1 MRKGLVQ
8 ISVLSAVLVGWP
20 TPIESDLVG
29 AGPSGFVLGFLFAF
43 PGCSE
48 APQSLR
54 NTALQSIWASPSFT
68 AEDSA
73 PEGLELLTG
82 HTCGGQTLG

>member
-8 ISVLSAVLVGWP
+8 ISVLSAVLVGRP

-43 PGCSE
+43 LG
-48 APQSLR
+48 
-54 NTALQSIWASPSFT
+54 ALKP
-68 AEDSA
+68 
-73 PEGLELLTG
+73 PRV
-82 HTCGGQTLG
+82 